1 MVRTVYIKENP
12 MEETVEKRKIDKKIE
27 EKKKTAKETLD
38 QLRKSKKHGLVYN
51 IETGKNNYILQKDAT
66 ANDLPLFAHQSNIK
80 NNNRYRDAVILDIG
94 KKLRDVKD
102 TIGNCD
108 YNTLSNLCNVSK
120 FVDMH
125 RPFLYDD
132 PYFDK
137 IDRDVMHVKEDFI
150 DGCRLSNK
158 SNIKN
163 KYED

>member
-12 MEETVEKRKIDKKIE
+12 MEETVERRKTVEAIKTEDKKKVE
-27 EKKKTAKETLD
+27 AKKKTIE

-66 ANDLPLFAHQSNIK
+66 ANDLPLFAHPSGIRK
-80 NNNRYRDAVILDIG
+80 NNRYRDAVILDIG

-108 YNTLSNLCNVSK
+108 YDTLTNLCNVSK
-120 FVDMH
+120 FVDIH

-132 PYFDK
+132 PYFD
-137 IDRDVMHVKEDFI
+137 ILDRDVMRSRENFI
-150 DGCRLSNK
+150 DGCKLLNK
-158 SNIKN
+158 TKE
-163 KYED
+163 K